1 MIVSSRRGPFARI
14 KNMMYWKFNKLSTI
28 GNDGVLRC
36 WGVGGMGR
44 WGDGEMGEWKPAVGP
59 KGLIG
64 PPCHGVIASV
74 IVCTY
79 NRAQLLKR
87 LLESLSCQTAPV
99 DTFEIVVVDDGSGDN
114 TSEVCRM
121 MMERMP
127 NLKYLAMGSNSGLSA
142 AGNRGTAAARGQYLL
157 FTDDDCIPDP
167 GWVEKMC
174 AVLRDSPL
182 AAGTVVS
189 PRSNYFKLCHNIA
202 QFYPFMPGQEAQKL
216 DFIAGANMGIQAGR
230 ADEIGVFN
238 TGTIIPDMEYILR
251 ARQKGFTITYAPE
264 AVVTHDPQRVTLGS
278 VLAYAA
284 GHAAETILL
293 RHRFRELLR
302 TPLVLFSPVLI
313 LLAAPVIALK
323 TTAGIYLGNRK
334 LLRCFHTIPLVY
346 LIKLAWC
353 WGAARGLLSE
363 KRKKNHE

>member
-1 MIVSSRRGPFARI
+1 MTVDTGNNEKLLRGVQGGGFLEKSPPGR
-14 KNMMYWKFNKLSTI
+14 KGQ
-28 GNDGVLRC
+28 GN
-36 WGVGGMGR
+36 
-44 WGDGEMGEWKPAVGP
+44 P
-59 KGLIG
+59 
-64 PPCHGVIASV
+64 IASV

-79 NRAQLLKR
+79 NRAQLLER

-99 DTFEIVVVDDGSGDN
+99 DTFEIIVVDDGSGDN
-114 TSEVCRM
+114 TVGVCRR

-127 NLKYLAMGSNSGLSA
+127 NLKYLAMESNSGLGA
-142 AGNRGTAAARGQYLL
+142 AGNRGTEAARGQYLL

-174 AVLRDSPL
+174 AVLRDSPI
-182 AAGTVVS
+182 AAGAMVS

-202 QFYPFMPGQEAQKL
+202 QFYPFMPGQKAQKL
-216 DFIAGANMGIQAGR
+216 DFIAGANMGIQAGTV
-230 ADEIGVFN
+230 DEIGVFN
-238 TGTIIPDMEYILR
+238 TGTTIPDMEYILR
-251 ARQKGFTITYAPE
+251 ARQRGFTITYAPE
-264 AVVTHDPQRVTLGS
+264 AVITHDPQRVTLGS

-284 GHAAETILL
+284 AHAAETILL

-302 TPLVLFSPVLI
+302 TPPVLFSPVLI
-313 LLAAPVIALK
+313 LLAAPVIAFK

-334 LLRCFHTIPLVY
+334 LLRFFHAIPLVY

-353 WGAARGLLSE
+353 WGAARGLLSQ

>member
-1 MIVSSRRGPFARI
+1 
-14 KNMMYWKFNKLSTI
+14 
-28 GNDGVLRC
+28 
-36 WGVGGMGR
+36 
-44 WGDGEMGEWKPAVGP
+44 
-59 KGLIG
+59 
-64 PPCHGVIASV
+64 
-74 IVCTY
+74 
-79 NRAQLLKR
+79 
-87 LLESLSCQTAPV
+87 
-99 DTFEIVVVDDGSGDN
+99 
-114 TSEVCRM
+114 
-121 MMERMP
+121 
-127 NLKYLAMGSNSGLSA
+127 
-142 AGNRGTAAARGQYLL
+142 
-157 FTDDDCIPDP
+157 
-167 GWVEKMC
+167 
-174 AVLRDSPL
+174 
-182 AAGTVVS
+182 
-189 PRSNYFKLCHNIA
+189 
-202 QFYPFMPGQEAQKL
+202 MPGQEAQKL

-302 TPLVLFSPVLI
+302 TL